1 MGRQTHFWD
10 GFQFLLTP
18 SSLPDYRVRMRRI
31 RKNMDKPAS
40 LGTVLRQA
48 IEASR
53 IDVDLDAYR
62 LWQQW
67 EDVVGSMIAQNTQ
80 PEAIKGRL
88 LLVHVSSAPWM
99 QQLQFLKPELIQ
111 KLNEIFG
118 KEVVTDIRFK
128 IGPVYRDP

>member
-1 MGRQTHFWD
+1 
-10 GFQFLLTP
+10 
-18 SSLPDYRVRMRRI
+18 MRRI

-67 EDVVGSMIAQNTQ
+67 EDVVGPMIAQNTQ